1 MTERQKPVTFGVF
14 NSTAGKFDVKFSGP
28 LGHGTA
34 TIRGIAA
41 NEQAECV
48 MGRLTLLQEK
58 NRPIH
63 KLTPATRKS
72 VVARTFCGVDP
83 CRKGIR
89 TEGVNVGQSK
99 ATCKACL
106 KIEAETVADTR

>member
-1 MTERQKPVTFGVF
+1 M
-14 NSTAGKFDVKFSGP
+14 GK
-28 LGHGTA
+28 
-34 TIRGIAA
+34 
-41 NEQAECV
+41 
-48 MGRLTLLQEK
+48 LTLLQEK

-63 KLTPATRKS
+63 KLRDDLPRS
-72 VVARTFCGVDP
+72 IVARTFCGVDP
-83 CRKGIR
+83 YRRGVR

>member
-1 MTERQKPVTFGVF
+1 MVKR
-14 NSTAGKFDVKFSGP
+14 NS
-28 LGHGTA
+28 
-34 TIRGIAA
+34 
-41 NEQAECV
+41 
-48 MGRLTLLQEK
+48 LLYQS
-58 NRPIH
+58 PIH

-83 CRKGIR
+83 CRRGVR

-106 KIEAETVADTR
+106 KAESLADTR